1 MSDPNT
7 NEFNSDK
14 LINSKS
20 NQHGKTNKYDI
31 DDNIESTKMIEGKH
45 RTSENFNN
53 EHFDIMGRRRH
64 IEYITDP
71 DTGEIRPKTRLE
83 QTGFKKPYKLEDT
96 KRRQINWRRMKLADY
111 TSMGK
116 SLNEVSRILNIPY
129 DTLYKDQI
137 YLKIQAEEQIKNH
150 INDLPYQIKTATD
163 GLNKLISMLY
173 DVQDLDMI
181 KAQNRRTSDH
191 VRVLAMSLMKEC
203 IKEKTAILTSSQAI
217 SHALD
222 FVQKAKQQIKEEFNY
237 DIQNVIKQDKKE
249 SEAINDA
256 IAHNPELKSYI
267 DKDDDVDNSNDDN
280 NKTNLVIEDY
290 DRLGMN
296 DVADVYQQEEQ
307 QQQEDSI
314 VTNNENDSQVMIR
327 RQDTTTTS
335 SSTEE
340 TEETEEDTEQED
352 KEDQDQEDQEE

>member
-1 MSDPNT
+1 LSDPDT
-7 NEFNSDK
+7 TDFNSDK
-14 LINSKS
+14 LINSQS
-20 NQHGKTNKYDI
+20 NQHRKTNKYDI
-31 DDNIESTKMIEGKH
+31 DNNIESTQMTEGKD

-64 IEYITDP
+64 IEYIKDP
-71 DTGEIRPKTRLE
+71 DTGQIRPKTRLE
-83 QTGFKKPYKLEDT
+83 QTGFKKPYRLDDK
-96 KRRQINWRRMKLADY
+96 KRQQINWRRMKLADY

-116 SLNEVSRILNIPY
+116 TLNEVSRILNIPY

-181 KAQNRRTSDH
+181 RAQNRRTSDH

-222 FVQKAKQQIKEEFNY
+222 FVQKAKQQIKEEFNA
-237 DIQNVIKQDKKE
+237 DIQTVIQQDKKV
-249 SEAINDA
+249 SEPINDA
-256 IAHNPELKSYI
+256 IQRNPELKSYI
-267 DKDDDVDNSNDDN
+267 DNPELTIEEEDDD
-280 NKTNLVIEDY
+280 

-296 DVADVYQQEEQ
+296 DVADVYQQEDQE
-307 QQQEDSI
+307 QEDSI
-314 VTNNENDSQVMIR
+314 VTNNENNSQVLTER
-327 RQDTTTTS
+327 DTTTA
-335 SSTEE
+335 EE
-340 TEETEEDTEQED
+340 TDTDQQ
-352 KEDQDQEDQEE
+352 QDQEYHQDKDKEE